1 MIQSNPQRRKFW
13 QKAGFFERVG
23 HIRLRLAIMENEPT
37 TKTRRERFF
46 LRGVFRGVKDHDY
59 GGHDRGG
66 H

>member
-1 MIQSNPQRRKFW
+1 MIQSKSLRRNFW
-13 QKAGFFERVG
+13 QKTVFFERVG
-23 HIRLRLAIMENEPT
+23 RLALRLAIMENEPT

>member
-1 MIQSNPQRRKFW
+1 MIQSKFPRRNFW
-13 QKAGFFERVG
+13 QKAGIFERVG
-23 HIRLRLAIMENEPT
+23 RIRLRLAIMKSEPT

>member
-1 MIQSNPQRRKFW
+1 MIQSKFQRRKFW
-13 QKAGFFERVG
+13 QKAGISERVG
-23 HIRLRLAIMENEPT
+23 RLGLRLAIMENEPT